1 MITIITK
8 VFVIALALVLTA
20 YVLPGVDIA
29 GPYAAIIAAIILGLL
44 NILVRPVLF
53 VLTFPVT
60 LITLGLFTFVINAAM
75 LLLAAHSV
83 DGFTVSGFWIALVA
97 SLIVSVISTVI
108 NKVII

>member
-75 LLLAAHSV
+75 LLLAAHFV